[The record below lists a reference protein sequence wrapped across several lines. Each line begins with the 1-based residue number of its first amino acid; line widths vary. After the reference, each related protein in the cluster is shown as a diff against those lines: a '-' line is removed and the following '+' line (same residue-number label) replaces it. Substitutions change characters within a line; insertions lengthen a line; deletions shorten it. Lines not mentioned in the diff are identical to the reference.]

1 MDITGKNNLDD
12 SVDDSK
18 SDLLKTM
25 KLRILKSFRWKADV
39 VDPLSSELEIDSE
52 LFEEILMSK
61 LDMSSIDALHSTF
74 ESAKPQCL
82 AHRFHA
88 DLKLCWLVDVL
99 ELLPKEQTEI
109 LKMHLVKE
117 VIDGSKYEDILEKGK
132 KQIIEML
139 ML

>member
-1 MDITGKNNLDD
+1 MFTNELDE
-12 SVDDSK
+12 SN

-25 KLRILKSFRWKADV
+25 KLRILRSFRWKADV
-39 VDPLSSELEIDSE
+39 IDPLACELEIDSE

-61 LDMSSIDALHSTF
+61 LDMSGIDALHATF

-82 AHRFHA
+82 SHRFHS

-99 ELLPKEQTEI
+99 ELLPEEQTEI

-117 VIDGSKYEDILEKGK
+117 VIDGAKYEDTLEKGK

>member
-1 MDITGKNNLDD
+1 MFTNESDESN
-12 SVDDSK
+12 

-25 KLRILKSFRWKADV
+25 KLRMLRSFRWKADV
-39 VDPLSSELEIDSE
+39 IDPLSSELEIDSE

-82 AHRFHA
+82 SYRFHS

-99 ELLPKEQTEI
+99 ELIPEEQAEI

-117 VIDGSKYEDILEKGK
+117 VIDGAKYENILEKGK
-132 KQIIEML
+132 KQVIEML